1 MGSISGAK
9 GRVKK
14 WDLDDRILNLGSTDK
29 DFHPGEL
36 AVGQVSGAQYAV
48 DKTLS
53 DGFNDKYDKATE
65 IETAADDIIDFSEG
79 NPFGTF

>member
-1 MGSISGAK
+1 MIEFLIWVLQIK
-9 GRVKK
+9 IFIR
-14 WDLDDRILNLGSTDK
+14 
-29 DFHPGEL
+29 GEL